1 MSCRTGIYQMI
12 NGDVVSHLNVSQ
24 ARTKYGGTYECRA
37 SSKVGVV
44 THSAKLNVLGAPFV
58 KRMRPAKVLIGVVRT
73 RTLIKKDEKIMLNV
87 HIPLVYIVN

>member
-1 MSCRTGIYQMI
+1 MSVLLTSCRTGIYQMI
-12 NGDVVSHLNVSQ
+12 NGDVVSHLNVSH

-58 KRMRPAKVLIGVVRT
+58 KRMRPAKVLFGILRK
-73 RTLIKKDEKIMLNV
+73 IKDETIR
-87 HIPLVYIVN
+87 IVGFH

>member
-1 MSCRTGIYQMI
+1 MI

-58 KRMRPAKVLIGVVRT
+58 KRMRPAKV
-73 RTLIKKDEKIMLNV
+73 
-87 HIPLVYIVN
+87 PLECLYWIDDFL